1 MPKFFAVTAPGFEDG
16 LEAEIKNFHS
26 LFAWDEGLKILSSQ
40 KGGVEFESNVFESV
54 YFNQYS
60 RLATRLLIRW
70 DTFHCVFFSDLEKKL
85 KQRSLAKWFKNK
97 SRIFVKVNSKKS
109 KLGQEKKIF
118 EVFQRVY
125 VDFELIPKASEA
137 EEDDFT
143 LFVDF
148 YEDMCS
154 LSVDTSGPALYK
166 RSMDKKVSFGS
177 MRETI
182 AHWAL
187 LKMMTVD
194 SPHKEPTVL
203 VDPFAG
209 SGTLLLESQ
218 HTGLN
223 QKRDFTYQKLKA
235 FSELKPLPTGKPL
248 FAKWPF
254 VELVGIESD
263 PETFEVLQSNL
274 DALSKSTKVSLYN
287 QKNEDYKSNPSER
300 VWVFSNLPYG
310 KQVKSDT
317 LKSMM
322 AAINSVFRPQ
332 LLAVFHPEPIKD
344 KEALSTLHFTVSNGG
359 LKITLSILTYRRR

>member
-1 MPKFFAVTAPGFEDG
+1 MPKFFAITAPGFEEG
-16 LEAEIKNFHS
+16 LESEIKNFHS
-26 LFAWDEGLKILSSQ
+26 LFSWENGLKIRSSQ
-40 KGGVEFESNVFESV
+40 RGGVEFESNYNESV
-54 YFNQYS
+54 YFNNFS

-70 DTFHCVFFSDLEKKL
+70 DEFHCVFFSDLEKKL
-85 KQRSLAKWFKNK
+85 KQRSLSKWFKNK

-125 VDFELIPKASEA
+125 GDFELIPKASEA

-148 YEDMCS
+148 YEDVCS
-154 LSVDTSGPALYK
+154 LSIDTSGPALYK
-166 RSMDKKVSFGS
+166 RSMDKKVSFGA

-194 SPHKEPTVL
+194 SPYKEPTAL

-218 HTGLN
+218 QFGIN
-223 QKRDFTYQKLKA
+223 QKRNFTYEKLKA
-235 FSELKPLPTGKPL
+235 FSELKPLPADRQN

-263 PETFEVLQSNL
+263 PETFEVLKSNL
-274 DALSKSTKVSLYN
+274 ESLAKTTKVSLYN
-287 QKNEDYKSNPSER
+287 QKNEDYKGTHDQR

-322 AAINSVFRPQ
+322 VTIKAVFKPQ
-332 LLAVFHPEPIKD
+332 LLALFHPEPIKD
-344 KEALSTLHFTVSNGG
+344 RDALSALHFTVINGG
-359 LKITLSILTYRRR
+359 LKVTLSILTYKR